1 MLFQTSHVVE
11 HLLTDRAQGNLAA
24 LYDTIPKTAVLVD
37 PPAGG
42 NGNGS
47 GSAGPDMGSARR
59 VRAAEVAVGDCMLVK
74 PGEQVGHRPVLC
86 CFVRLACCIL
96 AAHAVLF
103 TSSGCAACLPVCRA
117 MFQSAL
123 PALPV
128 YLPGLPARR
137 CRWMGRWCTG
147 AQWLAASTSLG
158 RACRCYA
165 GWEMR

>member
-103 TSSGCAACLPVCRA
+103 TSSGCACLPVC
-117 MFQSAL
+117 
-123 PALPV
+123 
-128 YLPGLPARR
+128 
-137 CRWMGRWCTG
+137 
-147 AQWLAASTSLG
+147 
-158 RACRCYA
+158 
-165 GWEMR
+165 